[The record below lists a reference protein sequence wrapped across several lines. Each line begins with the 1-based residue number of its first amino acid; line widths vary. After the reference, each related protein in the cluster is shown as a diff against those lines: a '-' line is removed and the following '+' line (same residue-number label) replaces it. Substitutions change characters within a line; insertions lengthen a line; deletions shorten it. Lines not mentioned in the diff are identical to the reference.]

1 MANCTAVDKRSS
13 TSFTPRYNN
22 HISKDNSTFIFTRA
36 FLLPDNINLHF
47 MPVKSYISKQSI
59 LQNYF
64 EHKSSKVLLEPRCLL
79 LDFREKIV
87 REKDPLLPGLLPAS
101 SFSPPPPPPHKKRKL
116 YRHVLTAEVLF
127 PTMR

>member
-47 MPVKSYISKQSI
+47 MPVKSYITKQSI
-59 LQNYF
+59 LQNYSNTSQV
-64 EHKSSKVLLEPRCLL
+64 KCCWNQGVYSLTSVK
-79 LDFREKIV
+79 KIV

-101 SFSPPPPPPHKKRKL
+101 SFPPPCPSPPENNRKL
-116 YRHVLTAEVLF
+116 YRHVLTADMQF
-127 PTMR
+127 PTM